1 MEEILSYG
9 ENRINCAVSF
19 WHGSS
24 IEKRNTGVKHK
35 ESDSNMQIYTQLPE
49 KGYKFKRKNLAR
61 YKNFNY
67 NRKVARGE

>member
-1 MEEILSYG
+1 MLIKHLRG
-9 ENRINCAVSF
+9 R
-19 WHGSS
+19 
-24 IEKRNTGVKHK
+24 IEKRNTGVKYK